1 MQGFSA
7 AGWEGG
13 VTEVSGRP
21 EKPVISS
28 ERSESRNLAVVVG
41 ARDAGTARFLDSAAK
56 AASLE
61 MTIPVRARKTSHT
74 WEGQAMT
81 NAERLLAAFL
91 RVGGAVCSL
100 AIVAV
105 FMPREW
111 MALCHERLGLGALPE
126 APVVE
131 YLARS
136 TSLFYAI
143 FGIVLWLLARDVR
156 RLGGT
161 IAAVGMGIMACGA
174 ILLMIDLRSGL
185 PPWWIVVEGPYVV
198 LIGVVMVALQRR
210 ARAAA

>member
-1 MQGFSA
+1 
-7 AGWEGG
+7 
-13 VTEVSGRP
+13 
-21 EKPVISS
+21 
-28 ERSESRNLAVVVG
+28 
-41 ARDAGTARFLDSAAK
+41 
-56 AASLE
+56 
-61 MTIPVRARKTSHT
+61 
-74 WEGQAMT
+74 MT

-91 RVGGAVCSL
+91 RVGGTVCAL

-111 MALCHERLGLGALPE
+111 MALCHERLGLDALPE
-126 APVVE
+126 APIVE

-143 FGIVLWLLARDVR
+143 FGVVLWLLARDVR

-161 IAAVGMGIMACGA
+161 IAAVGMGIMGCGA
-174 ILLMIDLRSGL
+174 ILLTIDLRSGL
-185 PPWWIVVEGPYVV
+185 PPWWIGLEGPFVV